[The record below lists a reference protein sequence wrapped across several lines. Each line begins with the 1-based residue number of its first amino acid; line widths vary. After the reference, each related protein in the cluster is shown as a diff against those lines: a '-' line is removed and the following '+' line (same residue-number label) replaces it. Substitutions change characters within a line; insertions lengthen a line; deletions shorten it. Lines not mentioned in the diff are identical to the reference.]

1 MVSINF
7 RNINV
12 TFAILAA
19 ISWSI
24 AATTS
29 ALAFSAGSGILLL
42 LFVRFLITFI
52 VSFVLNI
59 GSKKT
64 KTNTPYLRLFVIS
77 IFSTF
82 FISAY
87 MSAIEL
93 VPISIAVSVV
103 YTFPVLTFFA
113 NSIMKSRSI
122 DILSAVALFV
132 SLFGIWLLS
141 GSGTDGWNIFGILL
155 ALGAA
160 ASQTVI
166 NIASRHKSIVP
177 GWSLLKYIM
186 AMPAALFTLLF
197 IFNNPEVNILAVTW
211 CFISALGMI
220 GGCYFF
226 YHSIAKIGPV
236 RTSNIMYLEPV
247 FTIAIGVLFL
257 SNIIE
262 SSQWLGIGIIMIA
275 TLVLELWGKKYRFID

>member
-1 MVSINF
+1 
-7 RNINV
+7 
-12 TFAILAA
+12 
-19 ISWSI
+19 
-24 AATTS
+24 
-29 ALAFSAGSGILLL
+29 
-42 LFVRFLITFI
+42 
-52 VSFVLNI
+52 
-59 GSKKT
+59 
-64 KTNTPYLRLFVIS
+64 
-77 IFSTF
+77 
-82 FISAY
+82 

>member
-1 MVSINF
+1 
-7 RNINV
+7 
-12 TFAILAA
+12 
-19 ISWSI
+19 
-24 AATTS
+24 
-29 ALAFSAGSGILLL
+29 
-42 LFVRFLITFI
+42 
-52 VSFVLNI
+52 
-59 GSKKT
+59 
-64 KTNTPYLRLFVIS
+64 
-77 IFSTF
+77 
-82 FISAY
+82 

-122 DILSAVALFV
+122 DILSAVALFG

-155 ALGAA
+155 AFGAA